1 MTKNEINK
9 SVGKKIKHKREE
21 LGITRDELAQMIGVS
36 GFGAISNY
44 ENGISVP
51 KTEIMVK
58 LFEAL
63 NIDANYLFSECTPD
77 KTEKIT
83 DEELDMIMRIRE
95 LDDYGKKTVN
105 MIINSEYNRCQSQK
119 QV

>member
-1 MTKNEINK
+1 MTKHEINK
-9 SVGKKIKHKREE
+9 SVGKKIRHKREE

-58 LFEAL
+58 LFEVL
-63 NIDANYLFSECTPD
+63 NIDANYLFSECTSNE
-77 KTEKIT
+77 TEKIT
-83 DEELDMIMRIRE
+83 DEEFHMIMKVRQ
-95 LDDYGKKTVN
+95 LDDYGKRTVN
-105 MIINSEYNRCQSQK
+105 MIINSEYSRCQEQAK
-119 QV
+119 G